1 MAAFLVRT
9 DIMYIAKS
17 TDIDEEDDTIDGVA
31 IIGARVFT
39 TDDQKWY
46 IVTEDRSLVGF
57 VDPSLEV
64 IA

>member
-17 TDIDEEDDTIDGVA
+17 TDIEEDDTIDSVA

-64 IA
+64 II

>member
-17 TDIDEEDDTIDGVA
+17 TDIEEDDTIDGVA

>member
-17 TDIDEEDDTIDGVA
+17 TDIEEDDTIDGVG

>member
-17 TDIDEEDDTIDGVA
+17 TDIEEDDTVDGVG

-64 IA
+64 VA